1 MILTES
7 IHLLVLVKMDIMKI
21 NLPVVVNFVTINVLP
36 VTPLLLVTNV
46 LKTELLN
53 LIVSVKKDSMMVVM
67 LYVYHVTGD
76 IEHVLLLKLVNVLT
90 SDTKLQHV
98 HVSIH
103 TMKKKIY
110 KLVLH
115 VTLSVLD
122 VPIPHTTVL
131 NVWVTESMFLFVNV
145 QLDLL
150 EI

>member
-1 MILTES
+1 MLTES
-7 IHLLVLVKMDIMKI
+7 THLFVLVKMDIMKI
-21 NLPVVVNFVTINVLP
+21 NLPVVVNFVTINVSP

-46 LKTELLN
+46 LKTELLHQ
-53 LIVSVKKDSMMVVM
+53 IVSVKKDSKMLVM
-67 LYVYHVTGD
+67 LYVNHVTGD
-76 IEHVLLLKLVNVLT
+76 INLVILNLYVLT
-90 SDTKLQHV
+90 SDTKPQIV

-103 TMKKKIY
+103 TMKKKIF

-122 VPIPHTTVL
+122 VLIPHITVL
-131 NVWVTESMFLFVNV
+131 NVLVTELISQFVNV

>member
-1 MILTES
+1 
-7 IHLLVLVKMDIMKI
+7 MDIMKI
-21 NLPVVVNFVTINVLP
+21 NLPVVVNFVTINVSP

-46 LKTELLN
+46 LKTESLLQ
-53 LIVSVKKDSMMVVM
+53 IVSVKKDSKMLVM
-67 LYVYHVTGD
+67 LYVNHVTGD
-76 IEHVLLLKLVNVLT
+76 INLVILNQYVLT
-90 SDTKLQHV
+90 SDTKPQIV

-103 TMKKKIY
+103 TMKKKIF

-122 VPIPHTTVL
+122 VLIPHITVL
-131 NVWVTESMFLFVNV
+131 NVLVTELISLFVNV